1 MIYRI
6 LVGFFCLLSTQ
17 VTAQALRDL
26 NYNYIYPNAV
36 LTFDWKVIK
45 TGEEF
50 TVYYEVRQNESNQN
64 MSFSISLE
72 TRASLSEKNGTSIS
86 IPPASSQSGLLI
98 GAADFP
104 VKPEQKIIV
113 AKVTAHG
120 LSKDLTYI
128 FHKQLPKNNSLY
140 IYANERVVLKKY
152 VNIKESVTVSGFTT
166 TDPLQISYYAVSF
179 PPAAPAFSNT
189 QAKVSKT
196 ISPDSLFKVSL
207 TDPIR
212 FNKKGLYLAQQD
224 TSSAEGIAFRVE
236 DDYPKLGTIESLT
249 GPLVYICTKQE
260 AEKLKQVGNDK
271 KKFDQLILSIA
282 GNSDRAK
289 TFMRNYFKRV
299 ELANEYFSSYKEGW
313 KTDRGMIFIIFGL
326 PDEVYLFEDREVWE
340 YKNSSAKVRFQFT
353 KSPTLF
359 DPDNYVLIRDK
370 KFTTP
375 WYETIDLWRK
385 ARL

>member
-1 MIYRI
+1 MDARA
-6 LVGFFCLLSTQ
+6 Q
-17 VTAQALRDL
+17 VLRDI

-36 LTFDWKVIK
+36 FAFDWKVVK
-45 TGEEF
+45 TGDGF
-50 TVYYEVRQNESNQN
+50 KVYYEVRETESKQNADFSV
-64 MSFSISLE
+64 SFE
-72 TRASLSEKNGTSIS
+72 TRTSLSEKTGNSVA
-86 IPPASSQSGLLI
+86 ASTALTQSGILI
-98 GAADFP
+98 GSSDFQA
-104 VKPEQKIIV
+104 KQDQNIIV
-113 AKVTAHG
+113 AKVTVNVAG
-120 LSKDLTYI
+120 KEQSYL
-128 FHKQLPKNNSLY
+128 FHKKLPKNNSPYLFSH
-140 IYANERVVLKKY
+140 ERVLLKKFI
-152 VNIKESVTVSGFTT
+152 NAKESVTFTGFNT
-166 TDPLQISYYAVSF
+166 TDPLSVSYYASSF
-179 PPAAPAFSNT
+179 PPAAPAFSTT

-196 ISPDSLFKVSL
+196 ITPDSLFKVGSR
-207 TDPIR
+207 DPIYL
-212 FNKKGLYLAQQD
+212 NKKGLYLAQQD

-249 GPLVYICTKQE
+249 GPLIYICTKQE

-340 YKNSSAKVRFQFT
+340 YKNSNAKVRFQFT
-353 KSPTLF
+353 RSPTLF